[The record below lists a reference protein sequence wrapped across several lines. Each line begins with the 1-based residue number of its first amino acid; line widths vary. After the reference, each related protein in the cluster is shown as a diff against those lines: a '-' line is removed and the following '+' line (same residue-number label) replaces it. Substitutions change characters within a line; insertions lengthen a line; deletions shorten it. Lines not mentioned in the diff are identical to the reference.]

1 MKKKLFRER
10 YYGEKVVS
18 VETFER
24 KIEKPEEVKV
34 IKPVKKG
41 RKKND

>member
-10 YYGEKVVS
+10 YYGEKVVN
-18 VETFER
+18 VETFEK
-24 KIEKPEEVKV
+24 KIEKPEVKV
-34 IKPVKKG
+34 IKPTKKG